1 MTCAD
6 LPVPRIVLDTN
17 VCLDLFVFREPR
29 CAHLLAALRRGAVQ
43 AVTREDCRVEWH
55 AVLRYPQLPVDDAAR
70 PSIEAAFDA
79 LIHLL
84 SPRELLAVSDDAR
97 LPRCA
102 DPDDQKFLQLAL
114 AARASWLLSRD
125 KALLKLGRRTRNA
138 GLFRILSPQ
147 DWGSAEG

>member
-1 MTCAD
+1 MTCTD

-29 CAHLLAALRRGAVQ
+29 CAHLLAALRCGTVQ
-43 AVTREDCRVEWH
+43 AVTREDCRAEWR
-55 AVLRYPQLPVDDAAR
+55 AVLRYRLLPVDDAAR

-84 SPRELLAVSDDAR
+84 PPGELAVSDDAC

-138 GLFRILSPQ
+138 GLFRILLPQ
-147 DWGSAEG
+147 DWVGAEG